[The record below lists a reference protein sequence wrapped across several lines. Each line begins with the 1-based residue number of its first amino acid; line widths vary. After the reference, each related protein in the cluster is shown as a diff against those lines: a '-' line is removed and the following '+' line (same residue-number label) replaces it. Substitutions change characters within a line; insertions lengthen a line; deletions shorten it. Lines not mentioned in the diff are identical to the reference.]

1 MNQVVDDQIDYRRII
16 GSHLIYGIFEI
27 MIVGIIIYILINFTD
42 FYNFKDQLNDNFKT
56 WFYGYSSLYFIYILR
71 RMYLLCLWFT
81 MDDPRIIQGVINFY
95 TFVFL
100 SSFEMVWFIW
110 GNTFF
115 FEEKQVL
122 LSSEPDLKN
131 LKIILILILIYGYIQ
146 LLSYA
151 VSTFFFLFV
160 FCSAYTSGSLDRKA
174 EKDYKKKIL
183 EKHKNKLRL
192 NDDNYTIKVKDFIE
206 QVNEVS

>member
-1 MNQVVDDQIDYRRII
+1 
-16 GSHLIYGIFEI
+16 
-27 MIVGIIIYILINFTD
+27 
-42 FYNFKDQLNDNFKT
+42 
-56 WFYGYSSLYFIYILR
+56 
-71 RMYLLCLWFT
+71 
-81 MDDPRIIQGVINFY
+81 
-95 TFVFL
+95 
-100 SSFEMVWFIW
+100 
-110 GNTFF
+110 
-115 FEEKQVL
+115 
-122 LSSEPDLKN
+122 

-160 FCSAYTSGSLDRKA
+160 FCSAYSSGSLDRKA

-206 QVNEVS
+206 